1 MGMALTEADMANPPP
16 VSSRIPEE
24 SLNFAAHLATPP
36 LDKATAKA
44 LLHFRRAANYIAA
57 GMVLECLRPPDHFEL
72 TKLRSDDFSREQR
85 SHRA

>member
-16 VSSRIPEE
+16 LSSRIPEE
-24 SLNFAAHLATPP
+24 SLNFAAHLAAPP
-36 LDKATAKA
+36 LDEATAEA

-57 GMVLECLRPPDHFEL
+57 GIVLESPRLPDRFEL
-72 TKLRSDDFSREQR
+72 TKPRSDDSPWEQR